1 MATVHK
7 VKLPNGDI
15 VKVKAPDDMP
25 EQKVRELALKQ
36 APKRQKKD
44 DVSLAQKGA
53 GYVGEIAIGEAGR
66 IGATGAGAAIGT
78 MIAPGIGTAIGAGI
92 GYLAG
97 GLGSGWLGSEFRQ
110 RQTRPDEELD
120 RGEQARDALINLIPG
135 SGLGKTIGKRLVSQ
149 AGASGAI
156 GAGAEI
162 ADKIISEDRL
172 PTAEELAM
180 AGVSTAALGTAFGST
195 SELTGAFLQ
204 KYGGRPTT
212 LLRSAI
218 KRNDPTAIAVVD
230 GVEKTAK
237 QYSDDF
243 AKTLQNAGL
252 SLREQL
258 DDEFIKLKVLQ
269 DQVAG
274 NQIRQGGP
282 FKVASD
288 EMDYYMNRRL
298 AEGKIDASLAAIDKL
313 QDADVAILLE
323 KSKSTGLSPAEISD
337 RVNTYLASKHA
348 IAFNKNQRKSFFDIS
363 GKKDGAAG
371 ISTEQA
377 KFEIDDFE
385 SNGLAD
391 EFKDIIKIR
400 KQMSNDILD
409 VLVDGQVV
417 SKAEAAKLRKQSP
430 EYVPMQRIMD
440 DDPIDD
446 YTNIAFNGTNT
457 SNFQVK
463 NTGIRRAVGSD
474 RSVDV
479 GNLQNVIAQNLAGAV
494 KRAEV
499 NKANLAAVRL
509 FRHNKELSGD
519 MVEEVTEQAIGKK
532 FGKAGEEGGVIL
544 KRQPDALVSF
554 FEDGKRK
561 YLRFKPG
568 YEDLGAAMQGLNRAE
583 VAGLFKGMT
592 VFNKYL
598 SGMYTRYSPDFFAP
612 NAVRDRM
619 EAMFNTAGAI
629 KGKTNFDMVKNI
641 GSEMNAI
648 RRYAGVGKVKG
659 KFGDTAEDRL
669 YQEFIDAGGSAGG
682 LSISTLKDLQKNIQK
697 IGGDEG
703 LIMAA
708 KQKGKKFNEVVNG
721 INMIF
726 EDASRFSVY
735 KTARNNG
742 ASKDQAAFA
751 ARNSS
756 FDPRQRGTKTGILS
770 SVYLFVNPAIQGS
783 KNFTRTMFK
792 NKKLAA
798 KFGAGLIGTTAAL
811 DKFNQAFGGD
821 NYRAEIPE
829 WKRNK
834 NFILV
839 NPLNPRDE
847 DDKTLNYFTI
857 PIGYSMVPHKV
868 AADYLQ
874 QYMRGNSEMNNPRE
888 AALQVAKEI
897 GMSYNP
903 LGGSADPALLRVG
916 NELAQNENGLGQ
928 SIRPEHLERPKYDPS
943 LRISDY
949 DARSV
954 QGEIAI
960 ATAEMA
966 KDYGYSVSPA
976 NLIHIYETMTGGP
989 GKTVERLFGIFS
1001 KIEKGEKILA
1011 GDIPILRR
1019 FYGESYEQKVGAS
1032 LGDEK
1037 TIEELEKADGERYVL
1052 SSRYATDILLQLDGV
1067 TSADERKKIIRN
1079 GLNSIPEKH
1088 TSKHPNL
1095 KEKTFKRLQFKFEQA
1110 QKDQFMLDLKGTS
1123 PMARA
1128 TYIREEINK
1137 LQTEEA
1143 RKKFR
1148 QKMVE
1153 EGILTNTVYQELKA
1167 LSN

>member
-1 MATVHK
+1 MATVRK
-7 VKLPNGDI
+7 IKLPNGDI
-15 VKVKAPDDMP
+15 VKVRVPEGMPDQ
-25 EQKVRELALKQ
+25 EVRRLALKQ
-36 APKRQKKD
+36 SRSNEA
-44 DVSLAQKGA
+44 SLAQKGF
-53 GYVGEIAIGEAGR
+53 GYAGEIAIGEAGR

-78 MIAPGIGTAIGAGI
+78 MIAPGVGTAVGAGI

-97 GLGSGWLGSEFRQ
+97 GLGSGWIGSEFRQ
-110 RQTRPDEELD
+110 RQTRPNEELD

-135 SGLGKTIGKRLVSQ
+135 SGLGKTVGRRLASQ

-172 PTAEELAM
+172 PTLGELSM
-180 AGVSTAALGTAFGST
+180 AGVSTAALGTAFGAS
-195 SELTGAFLQ
+195 SEVTGSFLQ
-204 KYGGRPTT
+204 KYGGKPTT

-218 KRNDPTAIAVVD
+218 KRNDPEVIAVID

-237 QYSDDF
+237 QYSDDL
-243 AKTLQNAGL
+243 AKTLQDAGL

-258 DDEFIKLKVLQ
+258 DDEFIKLRVLQ

-274 NQIRQGGP
+274 NQLRQGGP
-282 FKVASD
+282 FKVAND
-288 EMDYYMNRRL
+288 EMDYYMKRRL
-298 AEGKIDASLAAIDKL
+298 AEGKIDASLSAIDRL
-313 QDADVAILLE
+313 QDADTKILLE
-323 KSKSTGLSPAEISD
+323 QSKITGLTPSEISD
-337 RVNTYLASKHA
+337 RVNTYLAAKHA
-348 IAFNKNQRKSFFDIS
+348 INFNKNQRKSFFDIS

-371 ISTEQA
+371 MTTEQA
-377 KFEIDDFE
+377 KFEVKNFEENGFAKDF
-385 SNGLAD
+385 GD
-391 EFKDIIKIR
+391 VIKIR

-417 SKAEAAKLRKQSP
+417 SKKEAALLRKQSP
-430 EYVPMQRIMD
+430 EYVPMQRIFD
-440 DDPIDD
+440 EDPIDD

-463 NTGIRRAVGSD
+463 NTGIRKAVGSD
-474 RSVDV
+474 RAVDV

-499 NKANLAAVRL
+499 NKANLAFVNLMRS
-509 FRHNKELSGD
+509 NKD
-519 MVEEVTEQAIGKK
+519 AAFDIVEEVSEQAIGKR
-532 FGKAGEEGGVIL
+532 FGKAGESGGVIL
-544 KRQPDALVSF
+544 KRQPDELLSF
-554 FEDGKRK
+554 FEDGQRK
-561 YLRFKPG
+561 YLKFKRG
-568 YEDLGAAMQGLNRAE
+568 YEDLGAAMQGINRAE
-583 VAGLFKGMT
+583 VTGYFKILPA
-592 VFNKYL
+592 FNRYL

-619 EAMFNTAGAI
+619 EAMFNAAGAI
-629 KGKTNFDMVKNI
+629 KGKTNLDMVKNI
-641 GSEMNAI
+641 KSEMNTI

-659 KFGDTAEDRL
+659 EFGDTAEDKL

-682 LSISTLKDLQKNIQK
+682 LSVTSLKDLRQNLEE
-697 IGGDEG
+697 IGSKSGVA
-703 LIMAA
+703 MPF
-708 KQKGKKFNEVVNG
+708 KQKAKKFNKFVDGV
-721 INMIF
+721 NMIF

-742 ASKDQAAFA
+742 LSMDQAAFA

-756 FDPRQRGTKTGILS
+756 FDPRQRGTKTNILS

-798 KFGAGLIGTTAAL
+798 KFGAGLLGTTAAI
-811 DKFNQAFGGD
+811 DKFNQAFGGED
-821 NYRAEIPE
+821 YRAEIPE

-834 NFILV
+834 NFIIV
-839 NPLNPRDE
+839 NPTNPRDA
-847 DDKTLNYFTI
+847 DDGTLNYFTI

-874 QYMRGNSEMNNPRE
+874 QYMRGNSELNNPRQ

-903 LGGSADPALLRVG
+903 LGGSADPAMLRIG

-928 SIRPEHLERPKYDPS
+928 SIRPEQYERPVYDPT
-943 LRISDY
+943 LQISDY
-949 DARSV
+949 DARNV
-954 QGEIAI
+954 QGQIAI
-960 ATAEMA
+960 ASAEMA
-966 KDYGYSVSPA
+966 KDYGYSTSPA

-989 GKTVERLFGIFS
+989 GKTVERLFRILS
-1001 KIEKGEKILA
+1001 KVEKGEKILA

-1019 FYGESYEQKVGAS
+1019 FYGESYEQEVGS
-1032 LGDEK
+1032 RLGDKE
-1037 TIEELEKADGERYVL
+1037 TIERLEKADAERFAL
-1052 SSRYATDILLQLDGV
+1052 SNRYSTDIMLNLKGV
-1067 TSADERKKIIRN
+1067 DDPEERRTIIRN

-1095 KEKTFKRLQFKFEQA
+1095 KEKTFKRLETKFKQQQED
-1110 QKDQFMLDLKGTS
+1110 KFMRDLKGTS

-1128 TYIREEINK
+1128 TYIRDELMK
-1137 LQTEEA
+1137 LPDDKSRNQFK
-1143 RKKFR
+1143 RK
-1148 QKMVE
+1148 MIE
-1153 EGILTNTVYQELKA
+1153 EGILNEGVYRELKVLA
-1167 LSN
+1167 GQ